1 MTTYA
6 EFNSGTDIQDSS
18 GPQCNRKF
26 EEDVIWPIAHNS
38 GSGVKD
44 ALADGLHPVVAIGGR
59 TTDDGRPNN
68 ITGIVVSY
76 NAVSDIAV
84 VNIASCQ
91 IVRNYVSNI
100 YGYDGGNGADDWE
113 DAPIIGQPVYVDD
126 SDDLGE
132 GCTLSMSASN
142 DEGVA
147 NPLAGYLMYCQDE
160 YVDYYIGG
168 GQDTEWGPE
177 WSNVASEEH
186 LVCVLLTNA
195 TP

>member
-1 MTTYA
+1 MATYA
-6 EFNSGTDIQDSS
+6 EFYSGTDWQQSS
-18 GPQCNRKF
+18 GPMCNRKF
-26 EEDVIWPIAHNS
+26 EEDVIWPIADNS
-38 GSGVKD
+38 GSTTKD

-68 ITGIVVSY
+68 ITGVVVSY
-76 NAVSDIAV
+76 SAVSDIAV
-84 VNIASCQ
+84 VNIAPCQ
-91 IVRNYVSNI
+91 IVRAYVSNI
-100 YGYDGGNGADDWE
+100 FAYDGGNGPNDWE
-113 DAPIIGQPVYVDD
+113 DAPVIGQSVYVDD

-147 NPLAGYLMYCQDE
+147 NPLAGNLIYCQDE
-160 YVDYYIGG
+160 YVDELIGG
-168 GQDTEWGPE
+168 GTSTEWGPG
-177 WSNVASEEH
+177 WSNAASEEH